1 MVVTQARYGDRNFL
15 IQLYF
20 AWMIVC
26 MTLVKNVILVLQI
39 SKQAK
44 ARVILNGKQVGS
56 KNGIVFLSGT
66 QILNTWVAV
75 RHFSRDPSRQ
85 LHA

>member
-26 MTLVKNVILVLQI
+26 MTLVKNVVLVLQI

-44 ARVILNGKQVGS
+44 ARVNFKRKTSRIKKWNSVPQWDSNPQYLGCS
-56 KNGIVFLSGT
+56 STL
-66 QILNTWVAV
+66 
-75 RHFSRDPSRQ
+75 FS
-85 LHA
+85 

>member
-26 MTLVKNVILVLQI
+26 MTLVKNVALVLQI

-44 ARVILNGKQVGS
+44 ARVIFKRKTSRIKKWNSVPQWDSNPQYLGCRS
-56 KNGIVFLSGT
+56 TL
-66 QILNTWVAV
+66 
-75 RHFSRDPSRQ
+75 FS
-85 LHA
+85 

>member
-26 MTLVKNVILVLQI
+26 MTLVKNVILVLQA

-44 ARVILNGKQVGS
+44 TSVNFKRKTSRIKKWNSVPQWDS
-56 KNGIVFLSGT
+56 
-66 QILNTWVAV
+66 NT
-75 RHFSRDPSRQ
+75 
-85 LHA
+85 